1 MADMFAMKA
10 PLMIR
15 LANGEKRI
23 MVEYFRHADGLL
35 FFNPFWH
42 QNPQQGIHVV
52 QGEYKGD
59 GPWKVGNNV
68 IHVLGC
74 RGSDPELANLYAEW
88 QFYLQTCADE
98 YPSTDEICSLAKARG
113 ALIATMADI

>member
-15 LANGEKRI
+15 LANGEKHI
-23 MVEYFRHADGLL
+23 MVEYFRHAEGLL
-35 FFNPFWH
+35 FFDVFWH
-42 QNPQQGIHVV
+42 QNPQQGIHLIK
-52 QGEYKGD
+52 GEYKGD

-74 RGSDPELANLYAEW
+74 HGSDPDLANLFAEW
-88 QFYLQTCADE
+88 QYYLQTCADE
-98 YPSTDEICSLAKARG
+98 YPSVDEIRSLAKAYD
-113 ALIATMADI
+113 AIINI

>member
-1 MADMFAMKA
+1 MADLFAMKA

-15 LANGEKRI
+15 LANGEKHI
-23 MVEYFRHADGLL
+23 MVEYFRHAEGLL
-35 FFNPFWH
+35 FFDVFWH
-42 QNPQQGIHVV
+42 RNPQHSIHLVK
-52 QGEYKGD
+52 GEYKGD

-74 RGSDPELANLYAEW
+74 HGSDPELANLYAEW

-98 YPSTDEICSLAKARG
+98 YPVKDKILSFARDHGAITDS
-113 ALIATMADI
+113 